1 MDKYDVLN
9 VLIFVV
15 IPVISVSVLFFMKRK
30 LLWIAPLL
38 SSMLAFAFYVTTLEP
53 SIIKI
58 FSNNEWRGFLILAM
72 LMQFGVAAVLTA
84 AGYLMAHILKRKNRR
99 S

>member
-1 MDKYDVLN
+1 MDKYDVLT

-38 SSMLAFAFYVTTLEP
+38 SIMLAFVVYAVTLEP
-53 SIIKI
+53 SIIKA
-58 FSNNEWRGFLILAM
+58 FSNNEWRGFLLLA
-72 LMQFGVAAVLTA
+72 LLIQFSIAVLLTA
-84 AGYLMAHILKRKNRR
+84 VGYLLAHILKRKNK
-99 S
+99 

>member
-9 VLIFVV
+9 ILIFVV
-15 IPVISVSVLFFMKRK
+15 IPVISMSVLFFWKRK

-38 SSMLAFAFYVTTLEP
+38 SVMLAFAVCAITLEP

-58 FSNNEWRGFLILAM
+58 FSNNEWRGFLLLAL
-72 LMQFGVAAVLTA
+72 LMQFGIAVLLTA
-84 AGYLMAHILKRKNRR
+84 VGYLIGYILKRKNK
-99 S
+99 

>member
-9 VLIFVV
+9 ILIFVV
-15 IPVISVSVLFFMKRK
+15 IPVISMSVLFFRKLK

-38 SSMLAFAFYVTTLEP
+38 SVMLAFAIYAITLEP

-58 FSNNEWRGFLILAM
+58 FSNNEWRGFLLLAL
-72 LMQFGVAAVLTA
+72 LMQFGIAVLLTA
-84 AGYLMAHILKRKNRR
+84 VGYLIAYILKRKNK
-99 S
+99 

>member
-9 VLIFVV
+9 ILIFVV
-15 IPVISVSVLFFMKRK
+15 IPVISVSVLFFRKRK

-38 SSMLAFAFYVTTLEP
+38 SVMLAFAVYAITLEP

-58 FSNNEWRGFLILAM
+58 FSNNEWRGFLLLAL
-72 LMQFGVAAVLTA
+72 LMQFGIAVLLTA
-84 AGYLMAHILKRKNRR
+84 VGYLIAYILKRKNK
-99 S
+99 

>member
-15 IPVISVSVLFFMKRK
+15 IPVISVSVFFFMKRK

-38 SSMLAFAFYVTTLEP
+38 SSILAFAVYAITLEP

-58 FSNNEWRGFLILAM
+58 FSNIEWRGFLLLAM
-72 LMQFGVAAVLTA
+72 LMQFGIAAVLTA
-84 AGYLMAHILKRKNRR
+84 AGYLIAYLLKRKNK
-99 S
+99 

>member
-9 VLIFVV
+9 ILIFVV
-15 IPVISVSVLFFMKRK
+15 IPVISMSVLFFRKLK

-38 SSMLAFAFYVTTLEP
+38 SVMLAFAVYAITLEP

-58 FSNNEWRGFLILAM
+58 FSNNEWRGFLLLAL
-72 LMQFGVAAVLTA
+72 LMQFGIAVLLTA
-84 AGYLMAHILKRKNRR
+84 VGYLIAYILKRKNK
-99 S
+99 

>member
-9 VLIFVV
+9 ILIFVG
-15 IPVISVSVLFFMKRK
+15 IPVISMSVLFFRKRK

-38 SSMLAFAFYVTTLEP
+38 SVMLAFAVYAITLEP

-58 FSNNEWRGFLILAM
+58 FSNNEWRGFLLLAL
-72 LMQFGVAAVLTA
+72 LMQFGIAVLLTA
-84 AGYLMAHILKRKNRR
+84 VGYLIAYILKRKNK
-99 S
+99 

>member
-1 MDKYDVLN
+1 MDKYDVIN

-15 IPVISVSVLFFMKRK
+15 IPVLSVSVFFFMKRK

-38 SSMLAFAFYVTTLEP
+38 SVMLAFAVYAITLEP

-58 FSNNEWRGFLILAM
+58 FSNNEWRGFLLLAM
-72 LMQFGVAAVLTA
+72 LMQFGIAAVLTA
-84 AGYLMAHILKRKNRR
+84 AGYLTAYLLKRKNK
-99 S
+99 

>member
-9 VLIFVV
+9 ILIFVV
-15 IPVISVSVLFFMKRK
+15 IPVISMSVLFFRKRK

-38 SSMLAFAFYVTTLEP
+38 SVMLAFAVYAITLEP

-58 FSNNEWRGFLILAM
+58 FSNNEWRGFLLLAL
-72 LMQFGVAAVLTA
+72 LMQFGIAVLLTA
-84 AGYLMAHILKRKNRR
+84 VGYLIAYILKRKNK
-99 S
+99 

>member
-9 VLIFVV
+9 ILIFVV
-15 IPVISVSVLFFMKRK
+15 IPVISVSVLFFRKRR

-38 SSMLAFAFYVTTLEP
+38 SVMLAFAVYAITLEP

-58 FSNNEWRGFLILAM
+58 FSNNEWRGFLLLAM
-72 LMQFGVAAVLTA
+72 LMQFGIAAVLTA
-84 AGYLMAHILKRKNRR
+84 AGYLIAYLLKRKNK
-99 S
+99 

>member
-15 IPVISVSVLFFMKRK
+15 IPVISVSVLFFMKRT

-38 SSMLAFAFYVTTLEP
+38 SIMLAFVVYAVTLEP
-53 SIIKI
+53 SIIKA
-58 FSNNEWRGFLILAM
+58 FSNNEWRGFLLLA
-72 LMQFGVAAVLTA
+72 LLIQFSIAVLLTA
-84 AGYLMAHILKRKNRR
+84 VGYLLAHILKRKNK
-99 S
+99 

>member
-9 VLIFVV
+9 ILIFVV

-38 SSMLAFAFYVTTLEP
+38 SIMLAFVVYAVTLEP
-53 SIIKI
+53 SIIKA
-58 FSNNEWRGFLILAM
+58 FSNNEWRGFLLLA
-72 LMQFGVAAVLTA
+72 LLIQFSIAVLLTA
-84 AGYLMAHILKRKNRR
+84 VGYLLAHILKRKNK
-99 S
+99 

>member
-9 VLIFVV
+9 ILIFVV
-15 IPVISVSVLFFMKRK
+15 IPVISVSVLFFRKRR

-38 SSMLAFAFYVTTLEP
+38 SSILAFAVYAITLEP

-58 FSNNEWRGFLILAM
+58 FSNIEWRGFLLLAM
-72 LMQFGVAAVLTA
+72 LMQFGIAAVLTA
-84 AGYLMAHILKRKNRR
+84 AGYLIAYLLKRKNK
-99 S
+99 

>member
-38 SSMLAFAFYVTTLEP
+38 SIMLAFVVYAVTLEP
-53 SIIKI
+53 SIIKA
-58 FSNNEWRGFLILAM
+58 FSNNEWRGFLSLAG
-72 LMQFGVAAVLTA
+72 L
-84 AGYLMAHILKRKNRR
+84 
-99 S
+99 